1 VSTQEQDP
9 IYQRERLRD
18 RLRKAREAAHHT
30 QRDVAEALEWS
41 PSKII
46 RIENGTVGVS
56 ITDVRVL
63 LDHYGVTDPDQVQ
76 EITNMARAAKQPPW
90 WAPYRGI
97 AHPDYLTFISY
108 ETSASIIR
116 NFQTNLVPGLLQT
129 EEYAREIINDAKSN
143 PQLLDLRLERQD
155 RLIKPDGPELFF
167 ILDES
172 AIRRV
177 VGNEGIMR
185 NQLDKLLT
193 VNELP
198 NVSVMIAPFSAGLY
212 PQFRS
217 PYVLF
222 EFEGPSDDLVAY
234 LESPDGQVI
243 FSEKNPGYSGPRKPS
258 DYLDSFWTVEKSIA
272 QEVSEELL
280 FGRSSENA

>member
-1 VSTQEQDP
+1 MPTQEQDP

-30 QRDVAEALEWS
+30 QRDVAESLEWS

-46 RIENGTVGVS
+46 RIENGSVGVS

-63 LDHYGVTDPDQVQ
+63 LDHYGVSDPSDVRELTD
-76 EITNMARAAKQPPW
+76 MARAAKQPPW

-116 NFQTNLVPGLLQT
+116 NFQTALIPGLLQT
-129 EEYAREIINDAKSN
+129 EEYAREIINNAKTD

-155 RLIKPDGPELFF
+155 RLLRQDGPELFF

-177 VGNEGIMR
+177 VGNQGIMR
-185 NQLDKLLT
+185 NQLEKLLT
-193 VNELP
+193 LNELP
-198 NVSVMIAPFSAGLY
+198 NVTVLVAPFSAGLY

-217 PYVLF
+217 PYVIF
-222 EFEGPSDDLVAY
+222 EFTDVSDDLVAY
-234 LESPDGQVI
+234 LESPDGQVL

-258 DYLDSFWTVEKSIA
+258 DYLDAFWSVEKTVA
-272 QEVSEELL
+272 QEVSENLL
-280 FGRSSENA
+280 FQGMDQ